1 MQSISL
7 RGHHLFCLLGYRGK
21 GYSDSFCTNMTT
33 VYETLRQQPQTMIE
47 IIEGPDVI
55 CAAFPT
61 DQPSHCQNPSV
72 YRKDSE
78 ILGVL
83 GLTIGSRLRW
93 EELCS
98 LVAKAIEPS
107 DIHRLCYDCPW
118 EPYGLCQEGV
128 AHMREAKALRA
139 LP

>member
-1 MQSISL
+1 MQTITL

-21 GYSDSFCTNMTT
+21 GYSEGFCTNMTSI
-33 VYETLRQQPQTMIE
+33 YETLRLKPQTIIE
-47 IIEGPDVI
+47 IMEGPDRI
-55 CAAFPT
+55 CAAFPA
-61 DQPSHCQNPSV
+61 DQPCHCHNPSV
-72 YRKDSE
+72 YRKDKE
-78 ILGVL
+78 ILGEL
-83 GLTIGSRLRW
+83 GLAVGNRLSW

-98 LVAKAIEPS
+98 LVAEEIQPS

-128 AHMREAKALRA
+128 AHIRQAKALRA